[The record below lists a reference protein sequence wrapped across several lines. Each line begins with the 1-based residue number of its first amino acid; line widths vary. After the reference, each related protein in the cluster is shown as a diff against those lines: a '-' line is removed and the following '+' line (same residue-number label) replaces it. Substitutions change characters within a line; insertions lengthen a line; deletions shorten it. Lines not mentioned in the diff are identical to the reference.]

1 MSSPN
6 SHIRD
11 AGNLRLTHISLLVGL
26 GLILFLFESLIPR
39 PLPWVKPGLAHI
51 ATLLALFLIGNWA
64 AFWVVLLRVIIG
76 SLLLGSLFNPA
87 FALALGGG
95 IAATI
100 VMIVSKRYFSQT
112 FSIYGISILGA
123 FIHNTVQLALANA
136 LFVHRV
142 EIFFLV
148 PIMALTS
155 IITGFIV
162 AFVANLILARA
173 HLFSN

>member
-6 SHIRD
+6 NHTRD

-39 PLPWVKPGLAHI
+39 PLPWLKPGLAHI

-64 AFWVVLLRVIIG
+64 AVWVVVFRVIIG

-95 IAATI
+95 TAAAGI
-100 VMIVSKRYFSQT
+100 MILSKRYFFNA

-123 FIHNTVQLALANA
+123 FIHNIAQLALANV
-136 LFVHRV
+136 LFVRRV
-142 EIFFLV
+142 EIFYLV
-148 PIMALTS
+148 PFMALTS

-162 AFVANLILARA
+162 AFAANLILAKA